1 MVEEAHDVSQLARR
15 LRDRYS
21 TDEESMAI
29 ARDIIEKKLKIWRVP
44 TLHEVKLLGKTML
57 MKILF
62 YCPESDYFYDDEE
75 TMNEMV
81 QKWTRPQVF

>member
-44 TLHEVKLLGKTML
+44 TLHEV
-57 MKILF
+57 
-62 YCPESDYFYDDEE
+62 
-75 TMNEMV
+75 
-81 QKWTRPQVF
+81 

>member
-1 MVEEAHDVSQLARR
+1 MSLKQALLNKMVEEAHDVSQLARR

-44 TLHEVKLLGKTML
+44 TLHEV
-57 MKILF
+57 
-62 YCPESDYFYDDEE
+62 
-75 TMNEMV
+75 
-81 QKWTRPQVF
+81 